1 MHLDE
6 ILMVISTMRSTRYD
20 KKFVHLHGSNK
31 KGRRESAVP
40 LSVSERRYHWELS
53 APPKGSLGW
62 NVPSSSGWGCSG
74 KYPMPLMFLICRK

>member
-31 KGRRESAVP
+31 KGTALSRRPFVR
-40 LSVSERRYHWELS
+40 V
-53 APPKGSLGW
+53 
-62 NVPSSSGWGCSG
+62 
-74 KYPMPLMFLICRK
+74 